1 MERIGKHKCET
12 ETDGETGGEIEV
24 ERKMDRERQWK
35 EERERGSRKRR
46 EATEQ
51 IAESCTATSCL
62 GKRE

>member
-35 EERERGSRKRR
+35 EERERQWKEERGNGADRRKLHCDFVPWK
-46 EATEQ
+46 T
-51 IAESCTATSCL
+51 
-62 GKRE
+62 